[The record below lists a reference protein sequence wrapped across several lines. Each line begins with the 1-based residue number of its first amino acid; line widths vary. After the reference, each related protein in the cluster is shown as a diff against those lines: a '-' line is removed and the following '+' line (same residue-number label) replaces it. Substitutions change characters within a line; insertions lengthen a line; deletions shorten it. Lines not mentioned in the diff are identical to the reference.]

1 VTYLIT
7 ATKVGYFFYFTHNL
21 SNKRKKKKR
30 FHVQNCLN
38 TKTPSVAVQGNITA
52 MWYRNDVIR
61 SVLLLH
67 IHANL
72 GMMLARDYESCQ
84 TARSTLVM
92 IVANNV
98 QNIRWPAQSWV

>member
-1 VTYLIT
+1 MILCDIFNHCNKSWLLFYL
-7 ATKVGYFFYFTHNL
+7 THNL
-21 SNKRKKKKR
+21 SNKRKKKT
-30 FHVQNCLN
+30 FPC
-38 TKTPSVAVQGNITA
+38 TKLSQHENSKCSRSRNITA

-61 SVLLLH
+61 SVLLH

-98 QNIRWPAQSWV
+98 QNIRWPAQS